1 MTHLRSRGFF
11 DLAVK
16 ISVLRIWRREEL
28 FFTTFWFFFLLTVS
42 DDVGET
48 LVVDHGFT
56 VDWSNSHH
64 TVKSV
69 LGETIGLAGK
79 EITEVVL
86 WDFANIVW
94 VKHFEGINDGVF
106 WISTVKFVSQHLE
119 ENGEVDGTGSFGH
132 HVGEFFIFNR
142 HATEGSVGGFQI
154 ILVNETIT
162 IGINHF
168 EGFFEFLDLRLL
180 EA

>member
-1 MTHLRSRGFF
+1 MF
-11 DLAVK
+11 
-16 ISVLRIWRREEL
+16 
-28 FFTTFWFFFLLTVS
+28 
-42 DDVGET
+42 
-48 LVVDHGFT
+48 DHGFT

-64 TVKSV
+64 TVKFV

-94 VKHFEGINDGVF
+94 VENLEGINDGVF
-106 WISTVKFVSQHLE
+106 WISTVKFVSKHLE
-119 ENGEVDGTGSFGH
+119 EEGEVHG
-132 HVGEFFIFNR
+132 
-142 HATEGSVGGFQI
+142 TEGSVGGLQV

-168 EGFFEFLDLRLL
+168 EGFLEFLDLRLL
-180 EA
+180 EARVDVGDILCLLLSLSL